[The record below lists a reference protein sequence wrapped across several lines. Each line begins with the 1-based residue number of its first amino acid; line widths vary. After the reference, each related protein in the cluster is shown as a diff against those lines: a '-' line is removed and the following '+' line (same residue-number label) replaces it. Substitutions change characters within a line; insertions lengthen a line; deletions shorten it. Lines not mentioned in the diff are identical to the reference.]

1 MIWNEARETMPRS
14 SLQALQLELLRTQ
27 LRRAYDS
34 VPFYRHSFRS
44 RGIRPEDVRSLDD
57 LRLLPFTRKSDFR
70 DNYPF
75 GLLAV
80 PRAKLARIH
89 ASSGTTGKPTVVA
102 YTDADLEAWHEVCAR
117 QLVAAG
123 VTEGDTVQIAMGY
136 GLFTGALGWHDGA
149 HRLGATVIPASS
161 GNTKRQIMLI
171 EDLETTVFVATP
183 SYAIFLAEQ
192 AEEMGVD
199 LTSFSLRI
207 GICGAEPWSEGMRR
221 EIQDCLGVK
230 AYDTYGLSEIVGPG
244 VSAECEALSGL
255 HVCEDHFL
263 VEIIDPRTEDVL
275 PPGQPGEVV
284 LTTLTKE
291 ALPAIRYRTG
301 DISCLDTA
309 RCSCGRTS
317 ARMARVSGR
326 TDDMLIVR
334 GVNVFP
340 SQVETVLLQLEGVQ
354 PHYQIIVDREHG
366 AMDELEIWVEVSPE
380 VFSDEI
386 GSLRKL
392 QRQAEFE
399 INETLGVQSRVKL
412 VEPGSIE
419 RSTGKAKRIVD
430 RRDLG

>member
-14 SLQALQLELLRTQ
+14 SLQALQLDLLQTQ
-27 LRRAYDS
+27 LRRAYEH
-34 VPFYRHSFRS
+34 VPFYRQSFRS
-44 RGIRPEDVRSLDD
+44 HGIRPEDIRSLDD

-80 PRAKLARIH
+80 PRNKLVRIH
-89 ASSGTTGKPTVVA
+89 ASSGTTGKPTVVG
-102 YTDADLEAWHEVCAR
+102 YTAADMEGWQEVCAR
-117 QLVAAG
+117 QLTAAG
-123 VTEGDTVQIAMGY
+123 ITEDDTIQIAMGY

-149 HRLGATVIPASS
+149 RCIGAAVIPASS
-161 GNTKRQIMLI
+161 GNTKRQIMLM

-183 SYAIFLAEQ
+183 SYAVYVAEQ

-199 LTSFSLRI
+199 LASFSLRI
-207 GICGAEPWSEGMRR
+207 GIHGSEPWSEGMRR
-221 EIQDCLGVK
+221 EIERRMGITCF
-230 AYDTYGLSEIVGPG
+230 DTYGLSEIVGPG
-244 VSAECEALSGL
+244 VSGECEAKTGL
-255 HVCEDHFL
+255 HVCEDHYL
-263 VEIIDPRTEDVL
+263 IEIIDAKTEEVL
-275 PPGQPGEVV
+275 PPGQQGEVV
-284 LTTLTKE
+284 LTALTKE
-291 ALPAIRYRTG
+291 ALPIIRYRTG
-301 DISCLDTA
+301 DISCLDVA
-309 RCSCGRTS
+309 RCPCGRTS

-354 PHYQIIVDREHG
+354 PHYQIIVDREQG
-366 AMDELEIWVEVSPE
+366 AMDELEIWVEVTPE

-392 QRQAEFE
+392 QRRAESE
-399 INETLGVQSRVKL
+399 ISETLGVQSRVKL

-419 RSTGKAKRIVD
+419 RSTGKSKRIVD